1 VARGEGALQRRILI
15 CQRWICTQ
23 PVTEAQATLELHTV
37 IHQMEVVGAM
47 RSRGIAQKAPVGEGR
62 IEYPCILVA
71 VVDESSDWRRQVVH
85 ERDDVDDRLGEEP
98 GDGSGADVM
107 NLQGIEQRL
116 EPFALRLVESR
127 PCGVIRDELDTPIAD
142 SSGREVAFSGC
153 SAVISLHRRVVFQRI
168 MAYDEDLANRIREL
182 IAAEKGVTEK
192 RMFGGLAFL
201 IDGHMSVSVSGR
213 GGLMLRCDPAEGE
226 ALRGKPHAGPFEMRG
241 RVMDGWLR
249 VDPEGVLTK
258 RQLERWV
265 ARGVT
270 YARSLPPKG

>member
-15 CQRWICTQ
+15 CQRWICAQ
-23 PVTEAQATLELHTV
+23 PVPEAQTTLELRAV

-71 VVDESSDWRRQVVH
+71 VVDESSDWCRQVVH

-116 EPFALRLVESR
+116 EPFALGLVESR

-142 SSGREVAFSGC
+142 SRGREVSFSGC

-182 IAAEKGVTEK
+182 ISAEPDLTEK

-201 IDGHMSVSVSGR
+201 IGGH
-213 GGLMLRCDPAEGE
+213 MLRCDPAETE

-249 VDPEGVLTK
+249 VDPEGLLTK

-270 YARSLPPKG
+270 YARSLPPKR